1 MEQTWLTLAF
11 FTLSHLA
18 GKDKDGRSIPQLS
31 TGISLWVIGIPQVT
45 EHPPFWRLFRQ
56 SCATSGLSANI
67 LKYVGSM
74 FLPLN
79 LSDLSAHGA
88 FRWVYEDGCRCF

>member
-1 MEQTWLTLAF
+1 MGQTWLTLDF
-11 FTLSHLA
+11 FALSHLA
-18 GKDKDGRSIPQLS
+18 GKDKDGRSIPQLC
-31 TGISLWVIGIPQVT
+31 TGIPQVT
-45 EHPPFWRLFRQ
+45 EHPPFWRPFRQ

-88 FRWVYEDGCRCF
+88 LRWAYEDGCRCF